1 MMLWGILSDLSSDAL
16 PVWMLF
22 SVLTHTGG
30 QFRAILLQSFI
41 IGGLFLLRNIYQEH
55 PEERR
60 RARNNEALTADE
72 CESEQAKFKMMMTRP
87 MP

>member
-1 MMLWGILSDLSSDAL
+1 MVRIAREIHKPITEVLSYPITELHYWGA
-16 PVWMLF
+16 V
-22 SVLTHTGG
+22 
-30 QFRAILLQSFI
+30 
-41 IGGLFLLRNIYQEH
+41 FLEEYYQEH

-87 MP
+87 MPQKAKK

>member
-1 MMLWGILSDLSSDAL
+1 MELHYWGA
-16 PVWMLF
+16 V
-22 SVLTHTGG
+22 
-30 QFRAILLQSFI
+30 
-41 IGGLFLLRNIYQEH
+41 FLEEYYQEH